1 MKFTDGY
8 WLTRPGL
15 APLYAVEVDDIRHD
29 EAAGTM
35 TVYAPTAVIRD
46 RGDTLNRAM
55 LTVTFSAPGARVA

>member
-15 APLYAVEVDDIRHD
+15 TPLYATEVDDIRID

-35 TVYAPTAVIRD
+35 TVYAPTTVIRH
-46 RGDTLNRAM
+46 RGDTLNRPM
-55 LTVTFSAPGARVA
+55 ITVTFSSPAPGL